1 MANKSDKF
9 LARIIKKT
17 KHTLKNPKDG
27 RVDIIICLIILS
39 IIRGSMNKLM
49 PINLTS

>member
-1 MANKSDKF
+1 MANENDKF

-17 KHTLKNPKDG
+17 KHTFKNPKDG
-27 RVDIIICLIILS
+27 RVDILICLMILS
-39 IIRGSMNKLM
+39 IRGSMNKLM